1 MKKWYLQTWFLCL
14 LFAFSYFIVPLIIGV
29 CLLVLSIKEDKKIKL
44 VYLKCERIEE
54 LEQEETCLKKRIENL
69 QRSYIDTVE
78 QEDAR
83 LKKEIEN
90 RQIEYEK
97 INQSYIEI
105 KERYDDLYNEIAER
119 VRNDINRKCEVV
131 IRRTDE
137 FKKKYETLQEEYSK
151 SEEEYN
157 KSEEEYNK
165 SEKAIAAN
173 ANKLLR
179 AKALLKSVQYSAKRF
194 FDYEAVSK
202 DMLNES
208 LPDEVDDLL
217 STTIKLKLN
226 LLDVRELRKRYNQN
240 SKVIKELLTKYQSR
254 SLVST

>member
-137 FKKKYETLQEEYSK
+137 FKKKYETLQEEY
-151 SEEEYN
+151 
-157 KSEEEYNK
+157 NK